1 MTDSDSVPGLVKPEA
16 SSPRVGRLVL
26 KRFLVFFLLLMV
38 VFFGVSLPIYVQ
50 YKEGVQEQLL
60 ANEEISVASAVQ
72 MFQKEMYEQLHMLDL
87 IIQTQALR
95 EYLAEGTVEQRI
107 HVEKL
112 FESIA
117 TSFHR
122 FDQIRLL
129 DNTGLEKIR
138 VNLVEGK
145 GQPVAQKDLQSKA
158 QRYYFKAVQNMQ
170 PGQIYISTMDLNVE
184 NGVIEEPYK
193 PTLRFSTPLKDA
205 QGNQAGVLVI
215 NYLAKGMLE
224 RFRQFMSRRV
234 DQQGML
240 LDSQGYWLSNH
251 ERSNEWGADLGRPEH
266 GFSQLF
272 PNAWQTVAA
281 NESGVLE
288 TKKGVFR
295 YQSVEPLNFL
305 DNQPA
310 HFRME
315 HYPLITPESYANTN
329 WKLVVFLPRDVIDS
343 HSFLNQPL
351 GRTLLALFILMIA
364 SLALLGAY
372 LAVHRQLR
380 LQKEQEIR
388 ALLERQA
395 SIDALTG
402 IRNRR
407 SFYELGEGELKRAF
421 RYNEPLTALMVD
433 ADYFKKIND
442 TYGHAVGDLVLKD
455 LAKTMT
461 ETLREVDLLGR
472 VGGEEFAVLLLQM
485 TLPEALDV
493 AERLRLEI
501 AERKVS
507 LPEGDSISF
516 TVSIGLAMLSDQDKQ
531 LGDLFKKADFA
542 LYEAKRLGRN
552 RVVNYTED
560 MARS

>member
-272 PNAWQTVAA
+272 PNAWPTVAA

-442 TYGHAVGDLVLKD
+442 TYGHLAGDLCLKRVAKATYDTVKRTSD
-455 LAKTMT
+455 LVC
-461 ETLREVDLLGR
+461 RY
-472 VGGEEFAVLLLQM
+472 GGEELAII
-485 TLPEALDV
+485 LPNTDHYGAMN
-493 AERLRLEI
+493 I
-501 AERKVS
+501 AERIRDEIERLNIDFAGQTIRLTAS
-507 LPEGDSISF
+507 LGVASF
-516 TVSIGLAMLSDQDKQ
+516 TPDTNTTSDLLIALADK
-531 LGDLFKKADFA
+531 A
-542 LYEAKRLGRN
+542 LYQAKDEGRN
-552 RVVNYTED
+552 CT
-560 MARS
+560 RSNTVAAV